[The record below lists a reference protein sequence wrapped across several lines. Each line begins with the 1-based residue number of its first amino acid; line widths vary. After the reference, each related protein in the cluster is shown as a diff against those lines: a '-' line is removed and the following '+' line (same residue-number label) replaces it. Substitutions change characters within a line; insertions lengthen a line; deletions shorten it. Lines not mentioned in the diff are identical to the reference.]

1 MLPHI
6 PPHQYPGQALAV
18 ALYLE
23 AGIRPVEIGQVVF
36 GRPAEDGSPEE
47 PAPMD
52 LVRLTIPR
60 RVYTQSHID
69 YVAEAIETLNS
80 HKDQINGL
88 RITWQAPVLRHF
100 TARFEPIE

>member
-1 MLPHI
+1 
-6 PPHQYPGQALAV
+6 
-18 ALYLE
+18 
-23 AGIRPVEIGQVVF
+23 
-36 GRPAEDGSPEE
+36 
-47 PAPMD
+47 MD

-80 HKDQINGL
+80 HKDTIKGL

-100 TARFEPIE
+100 TARFEPMSRGTQE